1 MDRVRDLFESG
12 LVKDCHIVSLHVP
25 NPHGFGPPVK
35 IVTGNWFDDH
45 ILKYLHRTYSKC
57 EMDEV
62 GWDVY
67 LEDLEE

>member
-12 LVKDCHIVSLHVP
+12 LVKDSHIVSLHIP

-35 IVTGNWFDDH
+35 IITGKWFEDH
-45 ILKYLHRTYSKC
+45 ILKYLSRTYNKC
-57 EMDEV
+57 EMDDD
-62 GWDVY
+62 GWDIY